1 MRSPTRSTRCSPSYV
16 KFTSNSCKSLRF
28 RWSGLVPPVG
38 LEPIKRFSYPIP
50 GLVCLSCVNAP

>member
-1 MRSPTRSTRCSPSYV
+1 MRSPTRSTRCFRSYV
-16 KFTSNSCKSLRF
+16 KFTSNLRENRRF
-28 RWSGLVPPVG
+28 RWSDSVPLVG

>member
-28 RWSGLVPPVG
+28 RWSGSVPLVG
-38 LEPIKRFSYPIP
+38 LEPTRRFSYPIL
-50 GLVCLSCVNAP
+50 GLARLSCGYAL